1 MKIAISSFS
10 IAQLR
15 KFPLLVHAT
24 SPRYYEAE
32 GGRKK
37 MLFSCES
44 SNENLFKTHQ
54 RWFLNS
60 LGIRNEF
67 VYRVRQVHGNRV
79 YVLNDPTVSVARVE
93 KEEADAIVT
102 HLSGRSLAVLTA
114 DCIPIIIYDPV
125 RHVTGVVHA
134 GRKGTEKFIFSNVV
148 KILVREYGS
157 SPLDLIVGMG
167 PAIRGCCYEVDKS
180 CVSPFLERTPRH
192 NGWVREAKNGKFLLD
207 LLEANRQEGVAVG
220 IPLQNIYSD
229 GPCTSCENQRWYSYR
244 KEGTTGRMMT
254 LAMLLR
260 RDSCTTTL

>member
-1 MKIAISSFS
+1 MKKAISPFS
-10 IAQLR
+10 IARLR

-24 SPRYYEAE
+24 SPRSYEAE
-32 GGRKK
+32 GESKK
-37 MLFSCES
+37 PFFSCGS
-44 SNENLFKTHQ
+44 HNENLFKTHQ

-60 LGIRNEF
+60 LGIKDEF

-79 YVLNDPTVSVARVE
+79 YVLNDPLVSIEQVE

-114 DCIPIIIYDPV
+114 DCVPIIIYDPV
-125 RHVTGVVHA
+125 QHVTGVVHA

-148 KILVREYGS
+148 EILVREYGS
-157 SPLDLIVGMG
+157 SPLDLTVGMG

-180 CVSPFLERTPRH
+180 CVLPFLERAPRH

-207 LLEANRQEGVAVG
+207 LLEANRQEGVAAGV
-220 IPLQNIYSD
+220 PLKNIYSD
-229 GPCTSCENQRWYSYR
+229 GPCTSCDNHRWYSYR
-244 KEGTTGRMMT
+244 KEGATGRMMT

-260 RDSCTTTL
+260 RDSCATML

>member
-1 MKIAISSFS
+1 MKEAISSFS
-10 IAQLR
+10 IARLR

-24 SPRYYEAE
+24 SPRCYEAE
-32 GGRKK
+32 GGYKGS
-37 MLFSCES
+37 LFYYGSRT
-44 SNENLFKTHQ
+44 ENIFKTHQ
-54 RWFLNS
+54 QWFLNS
-60 LGIRNEF
+60 LGIKDAF

-79 YVLNDPTVSVARVE
+79 YVLNDPLISVEQVE

-102 HLSGRSLAVLTA
+102 HLSGRPLAVLTA

-148 KILVREYGS
+148 EILVREYGS
-157 SPLDLIVGMG
+157 SPLDLTVGMG

-207 LLEANRQEGVAVG
+207 LLEANRQEGTAAG
-220 IPLQNIYSD
+220 IPLKNIYSD
-229 GPCTSCENQRWYSYR
+229 GPCTSCDSHRWYSYR

-260 RDSCTTTL
+260 RDSYATTR

>member
-1 MKIAISSFS
+1 MKEAISSFS
-10 IAQLR
+10 IARLR

-24 SPRYYEAE
+24 SSRSYEAE
-32 GGRKK
+32 GGNKRP
-37 MLFSCES
+37 LFSCGS
-44 SNENLFKTHQ
+44 HNENLFKTHQ

-60 LGIRNEF
+60 LGIKNEF

-79 YVLNDPTVSVARVE
+79 YVLNDPLVSVEQVE

-148 KILVREYGS
+148 EILVREYGS
-157 SPLDLIVGMG
+157 SPLDLTVGMG

-180 CVSPFLERTPRH
+180 CVLPFLERAPRH
-192 NGWVREAKNGKFLLD
+192 NGWVREAKNGKFLLN
-207 LLEANRQEGVAVG
+207 LLEA
-220 IPLQNIYSD
+220 D
-229 GPCTSCENQRWYSYR
+229 R
-244 KEGTTGRMMT
+244 K
-254 LAMLLR
+254 
-260 RDSCTTTL
+260 SVV